1 MSTGPPTPMIP
12 STLPRLRHASE
23 VTKNAVEQ
31 RDGIP
36 VGDRIFRKPYF
47 DPQGR
52 MTIQQWNT
60 ASQGV
65 DYRLGPRE
73 TKLETFT
80 FTIPDD
86 ATDLTVS
93 TEKIELNS
101 QHSLRTNIRLI
112 LEETY
117 DIEAEENRITAGFIA
132 AF

>member
-1 MSTGPPTPMIP
+1 
-12 STLPRLRHASE
+12 
-23 VTKNAVEQ
+23 
-31 RDGIP
+31 
-36 VGDRIFRKPYF
+36 
-47 DPQGR
+47 

-86 ATDLTVS
+86 AADLTVS